1 MKILLLNGPNLGLL
15 GRREPDV
22 YGAETLADIE
32 AKVRAYGASLGVE
45 VTCFQSDIEGELV
58 ARIGAA
64 SGHFD
69 GILIN
74 PAAYTHTSVALRDAL
89 AGCGVPAVEV
99 HLSNTHKRE
108 TFRHTSLTVPACI
121 GQILGFGA
129 FGYELGI
136 QALLNH
142 LKGSSSAS

>member
-58 ARIGAA
+58 ARIGA
-64 SGHFD
+64 
-69 GILIN
+69 
-74 PAAYTHTSVALRDAL
+74 
-89 AGCGVPAVEV
+89 PAVEV